1 MTRAARSIYVF
12 GIYLIAVGGILIGAP
27 NTLLAL
33 IRVPPTT
40 EPWIHI
46 LGVVVMA
53 MGMLHVA
60 SARGEQTA
68 FMRASARVRVF
79 VLTAFVV
86 FVLLKIAP
94 PVIIL
99 FGIADIAFAAW
110 TFTALR
116 DQSQVM
122 TERASP
128 A

>member
-33 IRVPPTT
+33 IRLPPTT

-53 MGMLHVA
+53 MGMLHAA
-60 SARGEQTA
+60 SARAEQTA

-79 VLTAFVV
+79 VLMAFVV
-86 FVLLKIAP
+86 FALLKIAP

-110 TFTALR
+110 TFMELRGQSPVMAERPTA
-116 DQSQVM
+116 
-122 TERASP
+122 P
-128 A
+128 

>member
-1 MTRAARSIYVF
+1 MTSAARSIYVF

-40 EPWIHI
+40 EPWIRI
-46 LGVVVMA
+46 LGVLVMA

-60 SARGEQTA
+60 SARSEQTA

-86 FVLLKIAP
+86 FVLLRIAP

-110 TFTALR
+110 TFMALR
-116 DQSQVM
+116 EQPQVM
-122 TERASP
+122 TERAGT